1 MVGGPCRRSG
11 EREIWIQ
18 RVREEATWCGGGGV
32 GWGLSS
38 VSTKVK
44 VAGEEGTTQFDFG
57 KASNPLAKSPVSM
70 YVYIGVVSQ
79 GERIKGQEFEVQR
92 DPHGHLVPKNNC
104 RECYGLV
111 SIYQG
116 YPPFDIGTQHRHL

>member
-1 MVGGPCRRSG
+1 MV
-11 EREIWIQ
+11 W
-18 RVREEATWCGGGGV
+18 WGV

-44 VAGEEGTTQFDFG
+44 VAGEEGSTQFDFG
-57 KASNPLAKSPVSM
+57 KAPISSVSM

-79 GERIKGQEFEVQR
+79 GEGIKGQEFEVQR
-92 DPHGHLVPKNNC
+92 DPHGHLVPKSNC
-104 RECYGLV
+104 RECYGLM

-116 YPPFDIGTQHRHL
+116 YPPFDIGTQHRPL